1 MASNG
6 ENHAFQLEQA
16 QNILSGQRS
25 PPGYPE
31 DEFVVVDSPTI
42 ATDGESQHP
51 GYTSDEIERPET
63 YRNDS
68 STTDTDEKLER
79 VQTTKS
85 MRDRRQFEPLT
96 TRDRAELQR
105 IASTFSGR
113 GAITRTNTAAESP
126 AERQDTLA
134 GVNIGDPVLDPGSP
148 EFDVYKWS
156 RMLMSL
162 MDQNNVVQRR
172 AGIVWKSLRVCG
184 SGSAINLQKN
194 VGSLLLAPLRAKEFF
209 GKGPEKTILNDFEGC
224 LKTGEMLVVL
234 GRPGSGCSTLLKSL
248 MGELTGLDMKE
259 GSLVHYNGIPQN
271 QMVKQFKGEIVYNQ
285 EVDKHFPHLTVGET
299 LEFAAR
305 VRTPQQRLVDGL
317 DRETWAKH
325 MAKVVMAI
333 FGLSHTYNTKVGND
347 FVRGVSGGER
357 KRVSIAEMALAGSPI
372 ASWDNSTRGLDAA
385 TALEFTRS
393 LRMSAN
399 LSGACH
405 LVAIYQASQAI
416 YDEFDK
422 AVVLYE
428 GRQIYF
434 GPCDEAKQYF
444 LDMGFE
450 CPPRQTTGDFLTSV
464 TNPSERTARK
474 GYENKVPRTPD
485 EFEKYW
491 KQSQQC
497 KNLKRETDEHEEE
510 FPMGGATLDQF
521 NASRKGMQ
529 ANHVRPQSPYT
540 VSIPMQVKYCTQRAY
555 QRLWNDKT
563 STITTVVGQIVMA
576 LIIGSIFYGTRND
589 TASFFQKGGVLFFAV
604 LLNALIAISEINTLY
619 AQRPIVEKQASYAF
633 YHPFTEA
640 LAGIVAD
647 IPVKFMIATCFN
659 IILYFLAGLRREPS
673 QFFIFFMFNFVAIL
687 TMSQIYRSIAAS
699 TKTVSQALAIAG
711 VATLAIVIYT
721 GFVIPRPLMHPWFKW
736 ISWINP
742 VAYAFEGL
750 FVNELHGQRF
760 ACSQIVPSGPGYP
773 SVGNEFVCAVA
784 GAVAGQL
791 TVSGDDYLDAQ
802 FQYSYSHI
810 WRNLG
815 FMFAF
820 MIFFLFVYLLATEWN
835 SATDSKAEVLVFR
848 HGHVPK
854 HLEVAEKAAKNDEEA
869 PMPASGAGEQVKDTD
884 MNEEQD
890 DQVAALPPQ
899 TDVFTWKD
907 VCYDIKIKGEPRRLL
922 DNVSGWVKPGTLTA
936 LMGVSGAGKTTLL
949 DVLAQRVSMGVVTGD
964 MLVSGKPLDESFQ
977 RKTGYVQQQDL
988 HLETTT
994 VREALR
1000 FSAMLRQP
1008 KTVTKQEKYDFVED
1022 VIKMLNMQEFAE
1034 AVVGVPGQG
1043 LNVEQRKLLTIGVEL
1058 AAKPALLLFLDEPTS
1073 GLDSQSSWA
1082 IVAFLRKLADNGQAV
1097 LATIHQP
1104 SAILFQEF
1112 DRLLFLAKGGRTV
1125 YFGDIGQNSETLLN
1139 YFESNGA
1146 DKCGE
1151 DDNPAE
1157 YMLTMVGAGATGKST
1172 KDWHEVW
1179 KGSNEAKEIQNELA
1193 KIKNDVGKE
1202 TSSSDDNTSHS
1213 EFAMPFPNQL
1223 YEVTVRVFQQY
1234 WRTPEYI
1241 YAKIL
1246 LGVASAL
1253 FIGFSFFH
1261 IDPSQQGLQNA
1272 IFSIFMITTIF
1283 TTLVQQIMP
1292 RFILQRDLYEVRER
1306 PSKAY
1311 SWKAFLIAN
1320 IVVEIPYQILLG
1332 ILVFASY
1339 FYPIYT
1345 RGGIPSGERQGLILL
1360 LLVQFFVF
1368 ASTFA
1373 HMMIAA
1379 LPDAETAGNIA
1390 TLMFS
1395 MCLTF
1400 NGVFQPPFA
1409 LPGFWIFMY
1418 RVSPLTYL
1426 VSAIASTGLS
1436 ARPVRC
1442 SQIELAIMQPP
1453 PSQTCGSYLGPYAS
1467 AAGGSIYNPSATS
1480 DCEYCTAT
1488 IADQFLSSVA
1498 ISYTT
1503 RWRDYGIGFAFIAFN
1518 VAAAV
1523 GLYYFFR
1530 VRKGSGRGV
1539 GERLKP
1545 VLKIFRKDPEKENRG
1560 RDKKK
1565 APMDQAEGENL
1576 S

>member
-1 MASNG
+1 MADV
-6 ENHAFQLEQA
+6 HL
-16 QNILSGQRS
+16 
-25 PPGYPE
+25 
-31 DEFVVVDSPTI
+31 
-42 ATDGESQHP
+42 
-51 GYTSDEIERPET
+51 
-63 YRNDS
+63 
-68 STTDTDEKLER
+68 
-79 VQTTKS
+79 
-85 MRDRRQFEPLT
+85 
-96 TRDRAELQR
+96 
-105 IASTFSGR
+105 
-113 GAITRTNTAAESP
+113 
-126 AERQDTLA
+126 
-134 GVNIGDPVLDPGSP
+134 GDPVLDPKSP
-148 EFDVYKWS
+148 EFDSYKWA
-156 RMLMSL
+156 RMLMRL
-162 MDQNNVVQRR
+162 IDENEVIQRR
-172 AGIVWKSLRVCG
+172 AGIVWKDLKVCG

-194 VGSLLLAPLRAKEFF
+194 VGSAFLAPFRFNESF
-209 GKGPEKTILNDFEGC
+209 GKGVEKTILNNFEGVI
-224 LKTGEMLVVL
+224 KSGEMLVVL
-234 GRPGSGCSTLLKSL
+234 GRPGSGCSTLLKTL
-248 MGELTGLDMKE
+248 MGELHGLDLKE
-259 GSLVHYNGIPQN
+259 QSNIHYNGITQK
-271 QMVKQFKGEIVYNQ
+271 QMMKQFKGEIVYNQ

-305 VRTPQQRLVDGL
+305 VRTPHQRLVEGMT
-317 DRETWAKH
+317 REAWAKH
-325 MAKVVMAI
+325 FAAVIMTI

-372 ASWDNSTRGLDAA
+372 AAWDNSTRGLDAA

-399 LSGACH
+399 LGGTVH

-434 GPCDEAKQYF
+434 GPCEHAKQYF
-444 LDMGFE
+444 VDMGYE
-450 CPPRQTTGDFLTSV
+450 CPARQTTGDFLTSV
-464 TNPSERTARK
+464 TNPSERKVRE
-474 GYENKVPRTPD
+474 GFDNKVPRTPD

-491 KQSQQC
+491 KESQDR
-497 KNLKRETDEHEEE
+497 KDLLEEIKDHEEE
-510 FPMGGATLDQF
+510 FPLGGKTLEEF
-521 NASRKGMQ
+521 KASHKNMQ
-529 ANHVRPQSPYT
+529 AKHIRPESPYT
-540 VSIPMQVKYCTQRAY
+540 VSIPMQIKYCTQRAY

-563 STITTVVGQIVMA
+563 STVTTIIGQIALA
-576 LIIGSIFYGTRND
+576 LIIGSVFYGTPNN

-604 LLNALIAISEINTLY
+604 LLNALMAISEINTLY
-619 AQRPIVEKQASYAF
+619 SQRPIVEKQASYAF

-640 LAGIVAD
+640 MAGIVAD
-647 IPVKFMIATCFN
+647 IPVKFVIATCFN
-659 IILYFLAGLRREPS
+659 VILYFLAGLRREPS

-699 TKTVSQALAIAG
+699 TKTVAQALSIAG
-711 VATLAIVIYT
+711 VTTLAIVIYT

-760 ACSQIVPSGPGYP
+760 ACSNIVPTGPGYTQTAD
-773 SVGNEFVCAVA
+773 NFVCAIA
-784 GAVAGQL
+784 GAVVGQT
-791 TVSGDDYLDAQ
+791 TVSGDDYLQSQ

-820 MIFFLFVYLLATEWN
+820 MIFFLFVYLFATEFN
-835 SATDSKAEVLVFR
+835 SATSGSAEVLLFR
-848 HGHVPK
+848 RGRVPK
-854 HLEVAEKAAKNDEEA
+854 QLVVAEKAAGRDEEA
-869 PMPASGAGEQVKDTD
+869 PALAGTVTGASKDDSEIDKEQNEQV
-884 MNEEQD
+884 Q
-890 DQVAALPPQ
+890 ALAPQ

-1008 KTVTKQEKYDFVED
+1008 KSVSKTEKYDFVED

-1034 AVVGVPGQG
+1034 AVVGVPGEG

-1058 AAKPALLLFLDEPTS
+1058 AARPALLLFLDEPTS

-1112 DRLLFLAKGGRTV
+1112 DRLLFLAKGGKTV
-1125 YFGDIGQNSETLLN
+1125 YFGDIGKNSRTLLD

-1146 DKCGE
+1146 DKCGD

-1172 KDWHEVW
+1172 KDWHDVW
-1179 KGSNEAKEIQNELA
+1179 KNSEQAKDIQQELA
-1193 KIKNDVGKE
+1193 QIKQEMGSQRTE
-1202 TSSSDDNTSHS
+1202 DNEGAHT
-1213 EFAMPFPNQL
+1213 EFAMPFTNQL
-1223 YEVTVRVFQQY
+1223 TEVTVRVFQQY
-1234 WRTPEYI
+1234 WRTPAYI

-1246 LGVASAL
+1246 LGVTAAL
-1253 FIGFSFFH
+1253 FNGFSFFH
-1261 IDPSQQGLQNA
+1261 ADSSQQGIQDM

-1283 TTLVQQIMP
+1283 TSLVQQIMP

-1320 IVVEIPYQILLG
+1320 IMVEIPYQMLLG

-1345 RGGIPSGERQGLILL
+1345 KGGIPSSSRQGLILL
-1360 LLVQFFVF
+1360 LLMQFFVF

-1373 HMMIAA
+1373 HMLISA
-1379 LPDAETAGNIA
+1379 LPDAQTAGNIA

-1395 MCLTF
+1395 LTLTF
-1400 NGVFQPPFA
+1400 NGVFQPPQA

-1426 VSAIASTGLS
+1426 VSAIASTGIS
-1436 ARPVRC
+1436 GRPVHC
-1442 SQIELAIMQPP
+1442 STNELAIMQPP
-1453 PSQTCGSYLGPYAS
+1453 PGTTCGAYLGPYAS
-1467 AAGGSIYNPSATS
+1467 VAKGSIYNPGATS
-1480 DCEYCTAT
+1480 DCQYCT
-1488 IADQFLSSVA
+1488 LSNANQYLSA
-1498 ISYTT
+1498 SSISYST
-1503 RWRDYGIGFAFIAFN
+1503 RWRNYGIGFSYIFFN
-1518 VAAAV
+1518 IFAAV
-1523 GLYYFFR
+1523 MLYYFFR
-1530 VRKGSGRGV
+1530 VRKASGKSV

-1545 VLKIFRKDPEKENRG
+1545 LLKVFRKDGEKEYKG
-1560 RDKKK
+1560 SEAKK
-1565 APMDQAEGENL
+1565 APPDPAEPVL
-1576 S
+1576 LK

>member
-1 MASNG
+1 MVSEDEKHGFAP
-6 ENHAFQLEQA
+6 FRD
-16 QNILSGQRS
+16 QNILNSTAEY
-25 PPGYPE
+25 PGYAD
-31 DEFVVVDSPTI
+31 DEV
-42 ATDGESQHP
+42 
-51 GYTSDEIERPET
+51 ERPST
-63 YRNDS
+63 FGNDS
-68 STTDTDEKLER
+68 STDDLDEKDRLER
-79 VQTTKS
+79 VRTS
-85 MRDRRQFEPLT
+85 RSARDRRQFQPVIPG
-96 TRDRAELQR
+96 DQIELQR
-105 IASTFSGR
+105 IATTFSGR
-113 GAITRTNTAAESP
+113 GVLSRTNTGATGQM
-126 AERQDTLA
+126 ERQDTLA
-134 GVNIGDPVLDPGSP
+134 GVKIGDPVLDPASA
-148 EFDVYKWS
+148 EFDVYKWT
-156 RMLMSL
+156 RMVMSL
-162 MDQNNVVQRR
+162 MDQHNVVQRR
-172 AGIVWKSLRVCG
+172 AGIVWKNLKVCG

-194 VGSLLLAPLRAKEFF
+194 VGSLFLAPFRLGELF

-224 LKTGEMLVVL
+224 LKTGEMLIVL

-248 MGELTGLDMKE
+248 MGELTGLDMKKQSE
-259 GSLVHYNGIPQN
+259 IHYNGISQK
-271 QMVKQFKGEIVYNQ
+271 QMTTQFKGELVYNQ

-305 VRTPQQRLVDGL
+305 VRAPQQRLIDGL

-325 MAKVVMAI
+325 MAKVVMAT

-372 ASWDNSTRGLDAA
+372 AAWDNSTRGLDAA

-393 LRMSAN
+393 LRMSSN

-416 YDEFDK
+416 YSEFDK

-434 GPCDEAKQYF
+434 GPCEEAKQYF

-450 CPPRQTTGDFLTSV
+450 CPARSTTGDFLTSV
-464 TNPSERTARK
+464 TNPLERTVRK
-474 GYENKVPRTPD
+474 NMQKKVPETPD

-491 KQSQQC
+491 KDSTQY
-497 KNLKRETDEHEEE
+497 KALKQETKDHESEFGGDET
-510 FPMGGATLDQF
+510 FKQF
-521 NASRKGMQ
+521 TASRKGMQ
-529 ANHVRPQSPYT
+529 ANHVRPASPYT

-563 STITTVVGQIVMA
+563 STITTIVGQIAMA
-576 LIIGSIFYGTRND
+576 LIIGSLFYGTRND
-589 TASFFQKGGVLFFAV
+589 SAGFFQKGGVLFFAV
-604 LLNALIAISEINTLY
+604 LLNALLAISEINTLY
-619 AQRPIVEKQASYAF
+619 SQRPIVEKQASYAF

-640 LAGIVAD
+640 MAGVVAD
-647 IPVKFMIATCFN
+647 IPVKFVIATCFN

-673 QFFIFFMFNFVAIL
+673 QFFIFFLFNFMAIL

-711 VATLAIVIYT
+711 VTTLAIVIYT

-742 VAYAFEGL
+742 VAYAFEAL
-750 FVNELHGQRF
+750 FVNELHGRQF
-760 ACSQIVPSGPGYP
+760 ACSQIVPSGPGYL
-773 SVGNEFVCAVA
+773 STGNEFICAIA
-784 GAVAGQL
+784 GAGQGQL
-791 TVSGDDYLDAQ
+791 TVSGDDYLKSQ

-820 MIFFLFVYLLATEWN
+820 MIFFLMVYLAATEFN
-835 SATDSKAEVLVFR
+835 ASTDSKAEVLVFR
-848 HGHVPK
+848 RGHVPQ
-854 HLEVAEKAAKNDEEA
+854 HLVAAEQAARQDEGA
-869 PMPASGAGEQVKDTD
+869 PMPSAGVQSPAKDD
-884 MNEEQD
+884 ERRGKEGERE
-890 DQVAALPPQ
+890 VAALAPQ
-899 TDVFTWKD
+899 TDIFTWKD

-949 DVLAQRVSMGVVTGD
+949 DVLAQRVSIGVVTGD
-964 MLVSGKPLDESFQ
+964 MLVSGRPLDNSFQ

-1008 KTVTKQEKYDFVED
+1008 KTVSKKEKYEFVED
-1022 VIKMLNMQEFAE
+1022 VIKMLNMQDFAE

-1058 AAKPALLLFLDEPTS
+1058 ASKPALLLFLDEPTS

-1125 YFGDIGQNSETLLN
+1125 YFGDIGENSKTLLD
-1139 YFESNGA
+1139 YFESHGA
-1146 DKCGE
+1146 AKCGE
-1151 DDNPAE
+1151 EENPAE
-1157 YMLTMVGAGATGKST
+1157 YMLTMVGAGATGKSS

-1179 KGSNEAKEIQNELA
+1179 KGSDESKQVQTELA
-1193 KIKNDVGKE
+1193 KIKNEMGRE
-1202 TSSSDDNTSHS
+1202 SGGDDNTSHS
-1213 EFAMPFPNQL
+1213 EFAMPFRDQL
-1223 YEVTVRVFQQY
+1223 IEVTSRVFQQY

-1241 YAKIL
+1241 FAKFM
-1246 LGVASAL
+1246 LGVSSAL

-1261 IDPSQQGLQNA
+1261 VDSSQQGLQNA

-1283 TTLVQQIMP
+1283 TSLVQQIMP

-1311 SWKAFLIAN
+1311 SWKSFLIAN
-1320 IVVEIPYQILLG
+1320 IVVEIPYQIFLG
-1332 ILVFASY
+1332 IMVWASY

-1345 RGGIPSGERQGLILL
+1345 REGIPSAERQGLILL

-1373 HMMIAA
+1373 HMIIAA
-1379 LPDAETAGNIA
+1379 LPDSETAGNIA

-1395 MCLTF
+1395 LTLTF
-1400 NGVFQPPFA
+1400 NGVFQPPNA

-1426 VSAIASTGLS
+1426 VSAVASSGLS
-1436 ARPVRC
+1436 GRPVRC
-1442 SQIELAIMQPP
+1442 SSTEVAIMQPP
-1453 PSQTCGSYLGPYAS
+1453 AGTSCGAYLSTYAT
-1467 AAGGSIYNPSATS
+1467 AAGGAIYNPDALS
-1480 DCEYCTAT
+1480 DCQYCASTV
-1488 IADQFLSSVA
+1488 ADQFLASVS

-1503 RWRDYGIGFAFIAFN
+1503 RWRDYGIGFAFIFFN
-1518 VAAAV
+1518 IFAAV
-1523 GLYYFFR
+1523 LAYYFVR
-1530 VRKGSGRGV
+1530 VRKGSGKGITERFPFKPLLALFKRGS
-1539 GERLKP
+1539 E
-1545 VLKIFRKDPEKENRG
+1545 
-1560 RDKKK
+1560 
-1565 APMDQAEGENL
+1565 
-1576 S
+1576 

>member
-1 MASNG
+1 MASDG
-6 ENHAFQLEQA
+6 ERPVFQPIRTD
-16 QNILSGQRS
+16 NILSGQGEH
-25 PPGYPE
+25 PGYPE
-31 DEFVVVDSPTI
+31 HDIEQPISPQN
-42 ATDGESQHP
+42 GEGEHP
-51 GYTSDEIERPET
+51 GYAEDEIEHPET
-63 YRNDS
+63 FRHDS
-68 STTDTDEKLER
+68 STDVDEKLER

-85 MRDRRQFEPLT
+85 MRDRREFEPV
-96 TRDRAELQR
+96 RPGDREELHR

-113 GAITRTNTAAESP
+113 SPMSRTNTALSAP
-126 AERQDTLA
+126 LERPDTLA
-134 GVNIGDPVLDPGSP
+134 GVNVGDPVLDPGSP

-156 RMLMSL
+156 RMMMRL

-172 AGIVWKSLRVCG
+172 AGIVWKNLKVCG

-194 VGSLLLAPLRAKEFF
+194 VGSLLLAPLRFGEFF

-224 LKTGEMLVVL
+224 LKSGEMLVVL
-234 GRPGSGCSTLLKSL
+234 GRPGSGCSTFLKSL

-259 GSLVHYNGIPQN
+259 QSVVHYNGIPQKK
-271 QMVKQFKGEIVYNQ
+271 MVKQFRGEIVYNQ
-285 EVDKHFPHLTVGET
+285 EVDKHFPHLTVGQT

-305 VRTPQQRLVDGL
+305 VRTPQQRLIEGM
-317 DRETWAKH
+317 DRETWAKNL
-325 MAKVVMAI
+325 AKVVMAI

-372 ASWDNSTRGLDAA
+372 AAWDNSTRGLDAA
-385 TALEFTRS
+385 TALEFTKS

-444 LDMGFE
+444 LDMGWE

-464 TNPSERTARK
+464 TNPSERTPRK
-474 GYENKVPRTPD
+474 GFENKVPRTPD
-485 EFEKYW
+485 EFERYW
-491 KQSQQC
+491 KESQHC
-497 KNLKRETDEHEEE
+497 KDLKREIEEQEEE
-510 FPMGGATLDQF
+510 FPMGGITLEQF

-529 ANHVRPQSPYT
+529 ANHVRPESPYT

-563 STITTVVGQIVMA
+563 STVTTIIGQIVMA
-576 LIIGSIFYGTRND
+576 LIIGSIFYGTRSD

-619 AQRPIVEKQASYAF
+619 SQRPIVEKQASYAF

-640 LAGIVAD
+640 MAGIVAD

-699 TKTVSQALAIAG
+699 TKTVSQALALAG
-711 VATLAIVIYT
+711 VTTLAIVIYT

-760 ACSQIVPSGPGYP
+760 TCSQLVPSGPGYP
-773 SVGNEFVCAVA
+773 MTGNQFICAVA
-784 GAVAGQL
+784 GAVAGQT
-791 TVSGDDYLDAQ
+791 TVLGDDYLDAQ

-820 MIFFLFVYLLATEWN
+820 MIFFLVVYLVATELN
-835 SATDSKAEVLVFR
+835 SSTDSKAEVLVFR
-848 HGHVPK
+848 RGHVPK
-854 HLEVAEKAAKNDEEA
+854 HLEVAEKAAKGDLEA
-869 PMPASGAGEQVKDTD
+869 PMPAAGPGAQGKDEETAAKEQ
-884 MNEEQD
+884 EEEI
-890 DQVAALPPQ
+890 AALPPQ
-899 TDVFTWKD
+899 KDVFTWKD

-1008 KTVTKQEKYDFVED
+1008 KTVSKAEKYEFVED

-1125 YFGDIGQNSETLLN
+1125 YFGDIGHNSETLLD
-1139 YFESNGA
+1139 YFESHGA

-1151 DDNPAE
+1151 DENPAE
-1157 YMLTMVGAGATGKST
+1157 YMLTMVGAGASGKST

-1179 KGSNEAKEIQNELA
+1179 KSSEEAKEVQRELSR
-1193 KIKNDVGKE
+1193 IKDEMGRQP
-1202 TSSSDDNTSHS
+1202 TSDDSTSHS
-1213 EFAMPFPNQL
+1213 EFAMPFPAQL

-1261 IDPSQQGLQNA
+1261 VDPSQQGLQNA

-1311 SWKAFLIAN
+1311 SWRAFLIAN
-1320 IVVEIPYQILLG
+1320 IIVEIPYQILLG
-1332 ILVFASY
+1332 IMVFASY

-1345 RGGIPSGERQGLILL
+1345 RGGIPDSERQGLILL

-1373 HMMIAA
+1373 HMLIAA

-1426 VSAIASTGLS
+1426 VSAVASTGLS
-1436 ARPVRC
+1436 GRPVRC
-1442 SQIELAIMQPP
+1442 SSNEIATMQPP
-1453 PSQTCGSYLGPYAS
+1453 PNLTCGSYLSAYAS
-1467 AAGGSIYNPSATS
+1467 ASGGAIYNPDATS
-1480 DCEYCTAT
+1480 DCQFCTAK

-1498 ISYTT
+1498 ISYST
-1503 RWRDYGIGFAFIAFN
+1503 RWRDYGIGFAFIVFN
-1518 VAAAV
+1518 IAAAV
-1523 GLYYFFR
+1523 LLYYFVR
-1530 VRKGSGRGV
+1530 VRKGSGKSF
-1539 GERLKP
+1539 GEKLTP
-1545 VLKIFRKDPEKENRG
+1545 VLGLFRKDPKSEKKGEE
-1560 RDKKK
+1560 KKK
-1565 APMDQAEGENL
+1565 APQDHAEGENL
-1576 S
+1576 A